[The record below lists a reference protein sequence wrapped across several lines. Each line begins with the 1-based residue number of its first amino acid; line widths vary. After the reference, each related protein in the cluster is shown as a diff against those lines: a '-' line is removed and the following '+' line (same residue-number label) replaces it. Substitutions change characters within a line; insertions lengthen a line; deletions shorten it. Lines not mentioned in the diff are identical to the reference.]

1 MKNLFDKLEQSSIFV
16 RLGIVLFLVV
26 VLISGFI
33 FVKPTQKTGQS
44 TKIVSYSRRSSS
56 SKAGS
61 SSNASSDSTV
71 QEVESAVKKLEEEQ
85 TAENLSRAQEAVDK
99 VKDEAVKEK
108 LQSRI
113 QAVRDAMSS
122 NQAPTDSSEPVLE
135 QQQSASPAAPVYRS
149 PAVSTE
155 TPSQPQENPSPAPSS
170 NPEPTP
176 SPSSATPN
184 PSTDAGSAPQPSS
197 GE

>member
-33 FVKPTQKTGQS
+33 FVKPTQKNGQS

-71 QEVESAVKKLEEEQ
+71 QEAESAVK
-85 TAENLSRAQEAVDK
+85 S
-99 VKDEAVKEK
+99 
-108 LQSRI
+108 
-113 QAVRDAMSS
+113 
-122 NQAPTDSSEPVLE
+122 
-135 QQQSASPAAPVYRS
+135 
-149 PAVSTE
+149 
-155 TPSQPQENPSPAPSS
+155 
-170 NPEPTP
+170 
-176 SPSSATPN
+176 
-184 PSTDAGSAPQPSS
+184 
-197 GE
+197 

>member
-71 QEVESAVKKLEEEQ
+71 QEAESAVKKLEEEQ

-176 SPSSATPN
+176 SPSSATPA
-184 PSTDAGSAPQPSS
+184 PSSDAGSTPQTSS

>member
-1 MKNLFDKLEQSSIFV
+1 MKNLFDKLEHSSIFV

-71 QEVESAVKKLEEEQ
+71 QEAESAVKKLEEEQ
-85 TAENLSRAQEAVDK
+85 TAENLSRAQEVVDK

-113 QAVRDAMSS
+113 HAVRDAMSS
-122 NQAPTDSSEPVLE
+122 NQAPTDSSEPISE
-135 QQQSASPAAPVYRS
+135 QQQSASPAAPVYRA